1 MTSGGIIMDIFR
13 LVILKELTSPAS
25 YCPLRLDQIIH
36 RGIQVW
42 RDGRCGRIEQKTSK
56 ALYEV
61 NVGCL
66 AYSLTDG
73 FTPHIHHDADVHDKR
88 NQ

>member
-1 MTSGGIIMDIFR
+1 MSAGTP
-13 LVILKELTSPAS
+13 VTLT
-25 YCPLRLDQIIH
+25 
-36 RGIQVW
+36 
-42 RDGRCGRIEQKTSK
+42 T
-56 ALYEV
+56 LYEV